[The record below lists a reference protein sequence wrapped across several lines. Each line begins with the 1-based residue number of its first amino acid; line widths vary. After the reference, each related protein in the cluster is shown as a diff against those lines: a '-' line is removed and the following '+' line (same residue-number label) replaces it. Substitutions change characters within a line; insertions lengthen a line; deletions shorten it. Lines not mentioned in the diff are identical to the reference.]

1 MPKYV
6 YVLTNAAMPGI
17 VKVGKTIN
25 VPQRIR
31 TLSSHTGVPVPF
43 DLELAIEVKDAARL
57 EGALHGTL
65 QGSRVNPKREFF
77 EIDVEDLRIVLTE
90 CGEDVTASLD
100 PRQST
105 APANTVSEN
114 GGDETRPIDD
124 EDFEAGAQLRRKRP
138 PFNFDELGIDTDSP
152 LTCTPHEPDAEPE
165 RSHVVGP
172 RHVKF
177 RDKRM
182 SLTRATRLALRRDY
196 DVPPLPYWQTDDG
209 RLLQDIYDDFH
220 SHRT

>member
-1 MPKYV
+1 MPDYV

-17 VKVGKTIN
+17 VKVGKTSNI
-25 VPQRIR
+25 PQRIR
-31 TLSSHTGVPVPF
+31 TLSSHSGVPVPF

-100 PRQST
+100 PRQVT
-105 APANTVSEN
+105 TPVGTVPEIDR
-114 GGDETRPIDD
+114 DETRPIDD
-124 EDFEAGAQLRRKRP
+124 EDFEASTQLRRKRP
-138 PFNFDELGIDTDSP
+138 IFSFDELGIDKGSR
-152 LTCTPHEPDAEPE
+152 LTCTRHEPDAEPE

-177 RDKRM
+177 RNERM

-196 DVPPLPYWQTDDG
+196 DVPPLPYWQTDDE
-209 RLLQDIYDDFH
+209 RLLQDVYDDFH
-220 SHRT
+220 RHRT